1 MSLEG
6 IRDFSVIATAPQ
18 KRLAIKT
25 FVRRESKALIREA
38 VIRELKRG
46 GQVYFLHNDVD
57 TIQARAE
64 MLAELIPEAR
74 IGIAHGQMSE
84 RELERVMRE
93 FYRREFNVLVC
104 TTIIETG
111 LTFRLPIPSSCTVPI
126 SSAWRSCI
134 SFGAE

>member
-1 MSLEG
+1 M
-6 IRDFSVIATAPQ
+6 IATAPQ

-64 MLAELIPEAR
+64 MLKELIPEAR

-84 RELERVMRE
+84 RDLEHVMRE
-93 FYRREFNVLVC
+93 FYRREFNLLVC
-104 TTIIETG
+104 M
-111 LTFRLPIPSSCTVPI
+111 TVI
-126 SSAWRSCI
+126 
-134 SFGAE
+134 